1 MIIRVVNEGQYEV
14 SDSRLD
20 ALNELDNEIVGLIES
35 GDETR
40 FRDVLR
46 NFISMIR
53 ENGKPLDPDVIV
65 ESDLIVPP
73 EDLTLSEAMK
83 IFSGEGLIPD

>member
-14 SDSRLD
+14 SDSLLD
-20 ALNELDNEIVGLIES
+20 ELNELDNEIVGLIES

-46 NFISMIR
+46 EFVSMIR
-53 ENGKPLDPDVIV
+53 ENGKPLDTDVIV

-73 EDLTLSEAMK
+73 EDLTLLEAAK

>member
-14 SDSRLD
+14 SDSLLD
-20 ALNELDNEIVGLIES
+20 ALNELDNEIVELIES

-46 NFISMIR
+46 EFVSMIR
-53 ENGKPLDPDVIV
+53 ENGKPLDTDVIV

-73 EDLTLSEAMK
+73 EDLTLSEAAK
-83 IFSGEGLIPD
+83 VFSGEGLIPD

>member
-1 MIIRVVNEGQYEV
+1 MIIRIVNEGQYEV
-14 SDSRLD
+14 SDDLLD
-20 ALNELDNEIVGLIES
+20 ELNELDNEIVELLES
-35 GDETR
+35 GDETT

-46 NFISMIR
+46 RFISTIR
-53 ENGKPLDPDVIV
+53 GNGTPLDPDIIT

-73 EDLTLSEAMK
+73 DDLTLSEAVR

>member
-1 MIIRVVNEGQYEV
+1 MIIRVVTEGQYEV
-14 SDSRLD
+14 SDSLLD
-20 ALNELDNEIVGLIES
+20 ELNELDNEIVGLIES

-46 NFISMIR
+46 NFISLIR
-53 ENGKPLDPDVIV
+53 ENGKPLDADVIV

-73 EDLTLSEAMK
+73 EDLTILEAMK
-83 IFSGEGLIPD
+83 IFNGEGLIPD

>member
-14 SDSRLD
+14 SDSLLD
-20 ALNELDNEIVGLIES
+20 ELNELDNEIVGLIES

-46 NFISMIR
+46 EFVSMIR
-53 ENGKPLDPDVIV
+53 ENGEPLDPDVIV

>member
-14 SDSRLD
+14 NDSLLG
-20 ALNELDNEIVGLIES
+20 ALNKLDNEIVGLIES
-35 GDETR
+35 GDETK
-40 FRDVLR
+40 FRDVLKK
-46 NFISMIR
+46 FVSMIR
-53 ENGKPLDPDVIV
+53 ENGKPLDADVIV

-83 IFSGEGLIPD
+83 VFSGEGLIPD

>member
-1 MIIRVVNEGQYEV
+1 MIIRVVTEGQYEV
-14 SDSRLD
+14 SDSLLD

-53 ENGKPLDPDVIV
+53 ENGKPLDTDVIV

-73 EDLTLSEAMK
+73 EDLTLSEAVE

>member
-1 MIIRVVNEGQYEV
+1 MIIRVVTEGQYEV
-14 SDSRLD
+14 SDSLLD
-20 ALNELDNEIVGLIES
+20 ELNELDNEIVGLIES

-46 NFISMIR
+46 NFISLIR
-53 ENGKPLDPDVIV
+53 ENGKPLDTDVIV

-73 EDLTLSEAMK
+73 EDLTLSEATK
-83 IFSGEGLIPD
+83 VFNGEGLIPD

>member
-14 SDSRLD
+14 NDSLLD

-46 NFISMIR
+46 TFVSMIR
-53 ENGKPLDPDVIV
+53 ENGKPLDTDVIV

-73 EDLTLSEAMK
+73 EDLTLSEAAK
-83 IFSGEGLIPD
+83 VFSGDGLIPD

>member
-1 MIIRVVNEGQYEV
+1 MIIRVVTEGQYEV
-14 SDSRLD
+14 SDSLLD
-20 ALNELDNEIVGLIES
+20 ELNKLDNEIVGLIES

-46 NFISMIR
+46 NFISMVR
-53 ENGKPLDPDVIV
+53 ENGKPLDTDVIV

-73 EDLTLSEAMK
+73 EDLTLSEAGK

>member
-14 SDSRLD
+14 SDSMLD

-46 NFISMIR
+46 EFVSMIR

-65 ESDLIVPP
+65 ESDMIVPP
-73 EDLTLSEAMK
+73 EDLTLLEAAK

>member
-14 SDSRLD
+14 SDSMLD

-53 ENGKPLDPDVIV
+53 ENGKPLDTDVIV

-73 EDLTLSEAMK
+73 EDLTLSEAVE

>member
-14 SDSRLD
+14 SDSLLD

-73 EDLTLSEAMK
+73 EDLTLSEAAK
-83 IFSGEGLIPD
+83 VFRGEGLIPD

>member
-14 SDSRLD
+14 NDSLLD

-40 FRDVLR
+40 FQDVLKE
-46 NFISMIR
+46 FISLIR

-73 EDLTLSEAMK
+73 EDLTLSEAAK
-83 IFSGEGLIPD
+83 VFSGEGLIPD

>member
-14 SDSRLD
+14 SDSMLD

-53 ENGKPLDPDVIV
+53 ENGKPLDTDVIV

-73 EDLTLSEAMK
+73 EDLTLLEAAK

>member
-1 MIIRVVNEGQYEV
+1 MIIRVVTEGQYEV
-14 SDSRLD
+14 SDSLLD
-20 ALNELDNEIVGLIES
+20 ELNELDNEIVGLIES

-46 NFISMIR
+46 EFISMIR
-53 ENGKPLDPDVIV
+53 ENGKPLDADVIV

-73 EDLTLSEAMK
+73 EDLTISEAMK
-83 IFSGEGLIPD
+83 IFNGEGLIPD

>member
-14 SDSRLD
+14 SDSLLD
-20 ALNELDNEIVGLIES
+20 ALNELDNEIAELLES
-35 GDETR
+35 DETK
-40 FRDVLR
+40 FRDVLKE
-46 NFISMIR
+46 FILMIR

>member
-14 SDSRLD
+14 SDSLLD

-53 ENGKPLDPDVIV
+53 ENGKPLDTDVIV

-73 EDLTLSEAMK
+73 EDLTLSEAVK
-83 IFSGEGLIPD
+83 VFSGEGLIPD

>member
-1 MIIRVVNEGQYEV
+1 MIIRVVTEGQYEV
-14 SDSRLD
+14 SDSLLD
-20 ALNELDNEIVGLIES
+20 ALNELDNEIVELIES

-53 ENGKPLDPDVIV
+53 ENGKPLDTDAIV

-73 EDLTLSEAMK
+73 EDLTLSEAAK

>member
-1 MIIRVVNEGQYEV
+1 MIIRVVTEGQYEV
-14 SDSRLD
+14 SDSLLD
-20 ALNELDNEIVGLIES
+20 ELNELDNEIVGLIES

-73 EDLTLSEAMK
+73 EDLTLSEAAK
-83 IFSGEGLIPD
+83 VFRGEGLIPD

>member
-14 SDSRLD
+14 SDSMLD

-46 NFISMIR
+46 EFVSMIR

-65 ESDLIVPP
+65 ESALIVPP
-73 EDLTLSEAMK
+73 EDLTLLEAAK
-83 IFSGEGLIPD
+83 IFRGEGLIPD

>member
-14 SDSRLD
+14 SDSLLD
-20 ALNELDNEIVGLIES
+20 ALNKLDNEIVELLES
-35 GDETR
+35 SDETR

-46 NFISMIR
+46 EFISMIR

-83 IFSGEGLIPD
+83 VFSGEGLISD

>member
-1 MIIRVVNEGQYEV
+1 MIIRVVTEGQYEV
-14 SDSRLD
+14 SDSLLD

-46 NFISMIR
+46 EFISMIR

-73 EDLTLSEAMK
+73 EDLTLLEAVK

>member
-14 SDSRLD
+14 SDSLLD

-35 GDETR
+35 GDEIR

-46 NFISMIR
+46 EFVSMIR
-53 ENGKPLDPDVIV
+53 ENGTPLDTDVIV
-65 ESDLIVPP
+65 ESDLIIPP
-73 EDLTLSEAMK
+73 EDLTLSEAAK

>member
-1 MIIRVVNEGQYEV
+1 MIIRVVTEGQYEV
-14 SDSRLD
+14 SDSLLD
-20 ALNELDNEIVGLIES
+20 ALNELDNKIVGLIES

-53 ENGKPLDPDVIV
+53 ENGKPLDTDVIV

-73 EDLTLSEAMK
+73 EDLTLSEAAK

>member
-14 SDSRLD
+14 SDSLLD
-20 ALNELDNEIVGLIES
+20 ALNELDNEIVELLES

-40 FRDVLR
+40 FRDVLKE
-46 NFISMIR
+46 FVSMIR
-53 ENGKPLDPDVIV
+53 EKGKPLDTDVIV

-73 EDLTLSEAMK
+73 EDLTLSEAAK

>member
-14 SDSRLD
+14 SDSLLD

-46 NFISMIR
+46 EFVSMIR
-53 ENGKPLDPDVIV
+53 ENGTPLDTDVIV

-73 EDLTLSEAMK
+73 EDLTLSEAAK